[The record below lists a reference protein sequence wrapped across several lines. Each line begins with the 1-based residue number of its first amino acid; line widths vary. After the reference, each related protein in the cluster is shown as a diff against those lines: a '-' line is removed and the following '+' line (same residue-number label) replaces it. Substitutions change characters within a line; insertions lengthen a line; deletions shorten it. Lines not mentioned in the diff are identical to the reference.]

1 MKWRGGRQSSNV
13 EDRSGRSA
21 GSGGKLMA
29 GGGIGTTVIA
39 VLFFYSV
46 GVI

>member
-21 GSGGKLMA
+21 GSGGKIMA
-29 GGGIGTTVIA
+29 GGVS
-39 VLFFYSV
+39 VRLLSQSSFFYSV